1 MPLPDD
7 SVSSDASTEPW
18 AVPCLPDDEDG
29 FVVANVHDSLP
40 QEDEFATL
48 PGDDDAD
55 LDKEFPTLPTLP
67 ACRTIKGRRVRKPIA
82 KSTVKDKSIVKDT
95 GIGKTR
101 ATKRDSMDS
110 THMRTLWSA
119 RLTGGIPGLIPN
131 SVPRDDFMEIFS
143 PPRIAP
149 LLQAMGFRS
158 EVSVD
163 LDTGYDCMSKCI
175 KREVNIM
182 MEHRRPRVVHLS
194 SPCTVFSKLMAFNR
208 NKMAPDVWNAKYEH
222 GISLLDYS
230 MQIAGRLIAQD
241 GRGGVHIWP
250 PLTYLIMLMFVYMQ
264 IFSHIQY
271 LAIRHIATDT
281 RAITSATST
290 RAPPRVGRSHRWKQ
304 SRGWQA
310 CSALTSTSACS
321 ASSPK

>member
-1 MPLPDD
+1 M
-7 SVSSDASTEPW
+7 
-18 AVPCLPDDEDG
+18 PCLPDDEDG

-55 LDKEFPTLPTLP
+55 LDAK
-67 ACRTIKGRRVRKPIA
+67 ASKGSKSKPRKAWKHGLLEERSKA
-82 KSTVKDKSIVKDT
+82 KRIVKDT
-95 GIGKTR
+95 GIGKTH

-119 RLTGGIPGLIPN
+119 RLTGRIPGLIAN

-163 LDTGYDCMSKCI
+163 IDTGYDCMNKCI

-222 GISLLDYS
+222 GSSLLDYS
-230 MQIAGRLIAQD
+230 MQIAGRLLAQD

-264 IFSHIQY
+264 IFSHMQY

-310 CSALTSTSACS
+310 CSPLTSTSACS
-321 ASSPK
+321 ASSPKWAKSRPSSRRGSCPTSLRSD